1 MHVVLLVAFGLIG
14 LTAFV
19 LIARMI
25 NAGGRTFDGARIF
38 IWCWLAASLLNA
50 AVGVFAAKI
59 PLLNEA
65 AAFVP
70 IFGIPAAA
78 AWYVS
83 QRFRTKAARADDGF
97 P

>member
-1 MHVVLLVAFGLIG
+1 MHVLMLVAFGLIG

-25 NAGGRTFDGARIF
+25 NASGRNVDGARIF

-59 PLLNEA
+59 SLINEA
-65 AAFVP
+65 AAFIP
-70 IFGIPAAA
+70 IFGIPAAV
-78 AWYVS
+78 AWYLS
-83 QRFRTKAARADDGF
+83 QRFRTKAADADDGF